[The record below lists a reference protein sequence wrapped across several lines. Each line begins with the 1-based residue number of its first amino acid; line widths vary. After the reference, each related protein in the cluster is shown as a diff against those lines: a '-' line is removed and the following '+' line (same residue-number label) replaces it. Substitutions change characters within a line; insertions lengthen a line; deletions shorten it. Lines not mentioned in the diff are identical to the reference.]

1 MLMQNFGGQIRFII
15 GNVAVAY
22 QSENTGIGQF
32 FGDHKILLFLTQSL
46 KYHIDI
52 ILSGTILF
60 VHRT

>member
-32 FGDHKILLFLTQSL
+32 LGDHKILLFLTQSL
-46 KYHIDI
+46 KYHIDERYYI
-52 ILSGTILF
+52 ICS
-60 VHRT
+60 